1 MVPSFI
7 ILLCCTETINVVP
20 TFESM
25 DEILNNGDYSKQVG
39 SSVFYFKASLDR
51 LSVDT
56 IGRS

>member
-7 ILLCCTETINVVP
+7 ILLCYTETINVVP

-25 DEILNNGDYSKQVG
+25 DEILNNGDFSRKVG
-39 SSVFYFKASLDR
+39 SCVFYFKASLDR